1 MKGKKNYIAI
11 IIILLIAIGLF
22 ITFNL
27 YNKPHV
33 NIITTKAD
41 VIVTAQV
48 LLDGFLKDETLAN
61 ANYVNKVVEV
71 SGEIH
76 EIKIENGNSIIAL
89 KQLDGISSILCHM
102 APEENLKVLKLKK
115 EGTITVKGICTGY
128 LLDVIMVRCI
138 LVQK

>member
-11 IIILLIAIGLF
+11 ALILLVTIGLVAA
-22 ITFNL
+22 FNM

-33 NIITTKAD
+33 NIKRAKAD
-41 VIVTAQV
+41 VIVTAQG
-48 LLDGFLKDETLAN
+48 LLESYQNDETLAN

-76 EIKIENGNSIIAL
+76 EIKIENGNSIIVL
-89 KQLDGISSILCHM
+89 KDADIMSTILCHM

-128 LLDVIMVRCI
+128 LLDVVMVRCI

>member
-11 IIILLIAIGLF
+11 IIISLITIGLF
-22 ITFNL
+22 IAFNM

-33 NIITTKAD
+33 NIITAKAD

-48 LLDGFLKDETLAN
+48 LLDGFVKDETLAN
-61 ANYVNKVVEV
+61 ANYANKVVEV
-71 SGEIH
+71 SGEIY
-76 EIKIENGNSIIAL
+76 EIKAENGNSIIAL
-89 KQLDGISSILCHM
+89 KHENGISSILCHM

-115 EGTITVKGICTGY
+115 EGTVTVKGICTGY
-128 LLDVIMVRCI
+128 LLDVILVRCI